1 MGGASRMG
9 LSSPTSGANSPVNFE
24 SMPVFQVNSTMKIP
38 DKSDYRTEVKP
49 RRMASL
55 LSRPLHKSGTTKFD
69 VTTDV
74 RSIAPLTSEDI
85 GQFNNLGLMSI
96 LRERKPS
103 VTKERTQSVTIDN
116 PPSFYDDDIRK
127 KEEKYK
133 NSI

>member
-1 MGGASRMG
+1 
-9 LSSPTSGANSPVNFE
+9 
-24 SMPVFQVNSTMKIP
+24 
-38 DKSDYRTEVKP
+38 
-49 RRMASL
+49 
-55 LSRPLHKSGTTKFD
+55 

-74 RSIAPLTSEDI
+74 RTIAPLTSEDI